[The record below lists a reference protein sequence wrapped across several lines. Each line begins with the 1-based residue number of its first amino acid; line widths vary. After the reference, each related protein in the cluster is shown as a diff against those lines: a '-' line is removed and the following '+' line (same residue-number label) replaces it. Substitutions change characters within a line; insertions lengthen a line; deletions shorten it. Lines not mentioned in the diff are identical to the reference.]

1 MESRIIAFGEAR
13 GACDGARA
21 AGADADARRLGRLGR
36 GSAGPAFD
44 GEGRGGAPA
53 GGSGAGAASALG
65 PAGPARLRLHG
76 DAEDAG
82 WVRLVDE
89 TAVAGTR
96 HVPGVRALA
105 DGLAAGDE
113 LLFVRDRRNPYDPWA
128 TEVRDGR
135 GNRLGYVSCEHNEV
149 VARLLDG
156 GRDVAG
162 LVGSVDQLGSWTRI
176 QMEVRLYD

>member
-1 MESRIIAFGEAR
+1 GRDAGGAAR
-13 GACDGARA
+13 RRVHGV
-21 AGADADARRLGRLGR
+21 ADDAR
-36 GSAGPAFD
+36 S
-44 GEGRGGAPA
+44 
-53 GGSGAGAASALG
+53 
-65 PAGPARLRLHG
+65 
-76 DAEDAG
+76 
-82 WVRLVDE
+82 VCLVDE

-105 DGLAAGDE
+105 DGLAPGDE
-113 LLFVRDRRNPYDPWA
+113 LAFVRDRCNPYDPWA

-162 LVGSVDQLGSWTRI
+162 LVGSVDQLGNWTRI
-176 QMEVRLYD
+176 QMEVRLYA